1 MTDVTVR
8 GRQMRHDGQTTP
20 RGGKDP
26 IAELAW
32 IRSPGVT
39 VLIICGIRVFF
50 HIIGQG
56 VFYCQR
62 CGAERRY
69 RRRSGRKFFTLFFV
83 PVIPL
88 NKVGQHVQCTTCRTR
103 FHPGVLTLSPAAEQG
118 ASAV

>member
-1 MTDVTVR
+1 MMGEPPQEAVKT
-8 GRQMRHDGQTTP
+8 
-20 RGGKDP
+20 P
-26 IAELAW
+26 IADLAW

-62 CGAERRY
+62 CGAERPY